1 MKRIKETGFTLIEL
15 VVVIVILGILA
26 ATAAP
31 KFMNLQR
38 DARISALNGLAGNIE
53 SAIDLASAKAL
64 VQGVSPIPKQPNAA
78 YIQYVCVTDNCPTDI
93 TLDEWN
99 YGANGYLRF
108 DHGRFNSFRKE
119 AWELILDFD
128 DFEMIQTS
136 WGPPGGVH
144 SCFFI
149 KGQVNQQHCDW
160 PDDAANI
167 GSSCFLMVKEGTP
180 VGYEVHLYTQGC

>member
-64 VQGVSPIPKQPNAA
+64 VQGVSPIPK
-78 YIQYVCVTDNCPTDI
+78 
-93 TLDEWN
+93 
-99 YGANGYLRF
+99 
-108 DHGRFNSFRKE
+108 
-119 AWELILDFD
+119 
-128 DFEMIQTS
+128 
-136 WGPPGGVH
+136 
-144 SCFFI
+144 
-149 KGQVNQQHCDW
+149 
-160 PDDAANI
+160 
-167 GSSCFLMVKEGTP
+167 
-180 VGYEVHLYTQGC
+180 